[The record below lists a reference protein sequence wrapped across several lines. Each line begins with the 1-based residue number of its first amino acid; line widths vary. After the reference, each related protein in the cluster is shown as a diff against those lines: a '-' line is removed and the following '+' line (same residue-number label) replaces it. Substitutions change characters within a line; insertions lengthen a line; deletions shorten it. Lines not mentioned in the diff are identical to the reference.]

1 MNINAEVATLYPSR
15 SNMKKIPN
23 ITNINVP
30 HSICIRTNILTIYTI
45 NTHPQVV
52 FTGRKSGQSFTSQ
65 ERKGKYHT
73 FLYL

>member
-30 HSICIRTNILTIYTI
+30 HSICIRTKILTIYTI
-45 NTHPQVV
+45 NTHP
-52 FTGRKSGQSFTSQ
+52 
-65 ERKGKYHT
+65 
-73 FLYL
+73 